1 MTVAYDDPTSYSDTM
16 NIRHFIEKIAEKN
29 LDKTYLYFNDQEV
42 SYREFDRN
50 INRVANALLKMGIR
64 KGDRFCI
71 MMRNCPEYLYTWF
84 GLNKIGAVMVPIN
97 AEFREKEAHYIIE
110 HSEARAVLTTT
121 ETLPVI
127 RNIRKSYNVPEH
139 VICLGRPKDD
149 DILSFQEFYEAS
161 SPMLGET
168 DVSMV
173 DVATIIYT
181 SGTTGA
187 PKGVMQLHRTYV
199 LCGEAYVSWLQI
211 EPEDRL
217 ITCLPLY
224 HMNAQVYST
233 MGSLA
238 ANASLV
244 LLERFSASRFW
255 EQAVRYQA
263 TILNYIGAM
272 LMILFKQPP
281 SKLDRAHRIRR
292 TYGAPAFEDRLRD
305 EMEKR
310 FGFQII
316 SGYGLTESPFGTIE
330 PLYGPRK
337 NLSIGKPR
345 SHPTHPNFV
354 KIVND
359 HGHELPPGNIG
370 EIILKNAAVMKGYF
384 KDPQRTDEVLRNGWL
399 YTGDNAWKDEE
410 GFFYFVDRKKDVIR
424 RRGENISSAEIESIV
439 DGHPKVLES
448 AAIGVSSDI
457 SDEEIK
463 LLIVPKPGETIYP
476 EEIFQWCSERLA
488 RFKVPR
494 YLEIRNSFPKTP
506 THKVE
511 KYKLR
516 QEGHDLTRC
525 IDGKTLRTVS
535 SK

>member
-1 MTVAYDDPTSYSDTM
+1 MGTRVKPFSLLINKNVM
-16 NIRHFIEKIAEKN
+16 NIRKFIEKTAEKIP
-29 LDKTYLYFNDQEV
+29 DKTYLYFNDLEI

-50 INRVANALLKMGIR
+50 INRVANVLLKMGVR

-71 MMRNCPEYLYTWF
+71 MMRNCPEYFYTWF
-84 GLNKIGAVMVPIN
+84 GLNKIGAIMVPIN
-97 AEFREKEAHYIIE
+97 AEFREKEAHYIID
-110 HSEARAVLTTT
+110 HSEARAVLAST

-127 RNIRKSYNVPEH
+127 HNIRKSHNIPEQ
-139 VICLGRPKDD
+139 VICLSRLEGD
-149 DILSFQEFYEAS
+149 DILSFQELYEAS
-161 SPMLGET
+161 SPLLGET
-168 DVSMV
+168 DVSIE

-181 SGTTGA
+181 SGTTGS
-187 PKGVMQLHRTYV
+187 PKGVMQPHKTYV
-199 LCGEAYVSWLQI
+199 LCGEAYVSWLEI

-224 HMNAQVYST
+224 HANAQYYST

-263 TILNYIGAM
+263 TILNHIGAM

-281 SKLDRAHRIRR
+281 SKLDRTHRIRYA
-292 TYGAPAFEDRLRD
+292 YGAPAFEKRVRD
-305 EMEKR
+305 AMEER
-310 FGFQII
+310 FGFRIL
-316 SGYGLTESPFGTIE
+316 SGYALTESPFGTIE
-330 PLYGPRK
+330 PLYAPRK

-345 SHPTHPNFV
+345 SHPEHPNLV
-354 KIVND
+354 KIVDD
-359 HGHELPPGNIG
+359 HGVELPPGQVG

-384 KDPQRTDEVLRNGWL
+384 KDPQRTAEVLRDGWL

-410 GFFYFVDRKKDVIR
+410 GFSYFVDRKKDVIR
-424 RRGENISSAEIESIV
+424 RRGENISSAEIESV
-439 DGHPKVLES
+439 MDGHPKVLES

-457 SDEEIK
+457 SDEEVK
-463 LLIVPKPGETIYP
+463 LLIVPKPGETIDP
-476 EEIFQWCSERLA
+476 EEIFRWCSDRLA

-494 YLEIRNSFPKTP
+494 YLEIRDSFPMTP

-516 QEGHDLTRC
+516 HEGHDPARC
-525 IDGKTLRTVS
+525 IDRETLKMS
-535 SK
+535 